1 MIYHSVNREPEVYTR
16 EDKSNTKK
24 LCNKSYLADYCNINN
39 DSNLDNNEI
48 LVITTALKSRWNF
61 LLVTSY

>member
-24 LCNKSYLADYCNINN
+24 LCSKSYLADYCNINN

-48 LVITTALKSRWNF
+48 WVITTALKSR
-61 LLVTSY
+61 